1 MTATVNL
8 PGRPESID
16 LGVEETAVIVNDM
29 QNGFAS
35 AGGFLDKA
43 GFDISGAASV
53 TERVAVVLDVARAV
67 GLPIFYFQNGF
78 DAQLNSAPEGSPI
91 WHKSPALRLMRQR
104 PELVGTLL
112 TKGTWDYAIIE
123 SLKPHP
129 EDIVIDKP
137 RANCF
142 AGTNLDMLL
151 RARGIRNIVVI
162 GISSNVGVE
171 WTMRDGLTR
180 EYFCVMLEDATMA
193 AGPAFVHEATIF
205 NIENFIGWVST
216 TDDFENAFDM
226 AERYED

>member
-1 MTATVNL
+1 MTVTVSL
-8 PGRPESID
+8 PARPESID

-29 QNGFAS
+29 QNGFVS

-43 GFDISGAASV
+43 GFDISGAAAV
-53 TERVAVVLDVARAV
+53 TEQVAIALDVARAAN
-67 GLPIFYFQNGF
+67 LPILYFQNGF
-78 DAQLNSAPEGSPI
+78 DARLNSAPEGSPI

-104 PELVGTLL
+104 PELAGTLL
-112 TKGTWDYAIIE
+112 TMGTWDYAIIE
-123 SLKPHP
+123 PLTPRS

-180 EYFCVMLEDATMA
+180 EYFGIMLEDATMA
-193 AGPAFVHEATIF
+193 AGPPFVHEATIY
-205 NIENFIGWVST
+205 NVENFIGWVST
-216 TDDFENAFDM
+216 TNDFKNAFEN
-226 AERYED
+226 

>member
-1 MTATVNL
+1 MGADRCGVEGEQL
-8 PGRPESID
+8 WLGRGSASVVDRDFDAHSPGRNS
-16 LGVEETAVIVNDM
+16 EEFNP
-29 QNGFAS
+29 G
-35 AGGFLDKA
+35 
-43 GFDISGAASV
+43 
-53 TERVAVVLDVARAV
+53 
-67 GLPIFYFQNGF
+67 GF
-78 DAQLNSAPEGSPI
+78 DAQLSSAPEGSPI

-205 NIENFIGWVST
+205 NVENFIGWVST

>member
-1 MTATVNL
+1 MTVTVSL
-8 PGRPESID
+8 PARPESID

-29 QNGFAS
+29 QNGVVS

-43 GFDISGAASV
+43 GFDISGAAAV
-53 TERVAVVLDVARAV
+53 TEQVAIALDVARAAN
-67 GLPIFYFQNGF
+67 LPILYFQNGF
-78 DAQLNSAPEGSPI
+78 DARLNSAPEGSPI

-104 PELVGTLL
+104 PELAGTLL
-112 TKGTWDYAIIE
+112 TMGTWDYAIIE
-123 SLKPHP
+123 PLTPRS

-193 AGPAFVHEATIF
+193 AGPAFVHEATIY
-205 NIENFIGWVST
+205 NVENFIGWVST
-216 TDDFENAFDM
+216 TNDFKNAFEN
-226 AERYED
+226 

>member
-1 MTATVNL
+1 MTVTVSL
-8 PGRPESID
+8 PARPESID

-29 QNGFAS
+29 QNGFVS

-43 GFDISGAASV
+43 GFDISGAAAV
-53 TERVAVVLDVARAV
+53 TEQVAIALDVARAAN
-67 GLPIFYFQNGF
+67 LPILYFQNGF
-78 DAQLNSAPEGSPI
+78 DARLNSAPEGSPI

-104 PELVGTLL
+104 PELAGTLL
-112 TKGTWDYAIIE
+112 TMGTWDYAIIE
-123 SLKPHP
+123 PLTPRS

-193 AGPAFVHEATIF
+193 AGPAFVHEATIY
-205 NIENFIGWVST
+205 NVENFIGWVST
-216 TDDFENAFDM
+216 TNDFKNAFEN
-226 AERYED
+226 